1 VSTRVLV
8 YGLGASGASVVRHL
22 QADGVEVV
30 AADDRG
36 EEEAAATA
44 RSLGVELVVRPDA
57 GELARLVSSVSEV
70 VVSPGVPA
78 HHLLFSSSPTPVVG
92 EIELAWRRARM
103 PICAVTGTN
112 GKTTVVTLVEA
123 MLRAS
128 GISALSAGNIGLPLL
143 DALDTVPAP
152 DVVVAE
158 VSSFQLARTVEFAP
172 AVGAWC
178 NFSPDH
184 LDWHGTVEAYR
195 TAKSRIWL
203 HAGPGVTAV
212 ANAED
217 PVVRRAGDDAAA
229 RGATLV
235 RFGVDEGEFQR
246 IGDRLVGPGG
256 ETLVGVSELRRSL
269 PHDLSNALCAAAAAA
284 ALGAS
289 STGCG
294 EALRAF
300 AGLPHRVERV
310 GEANGVEFYDDSKA
324 TTPGATLAALAGFD
338 RAVLIAGGRNKG
350 LDLSVLRAGA
360 PRLRAVVTIGEAA
373 AEMGE
378 VFAGACP
385 VVPAVTMTDAV
396 EAAASLARP
405 GDAVLLSP
413 ACASFDWYRSYGE
426 RGDDFARA
434 VRSLRGPRAG
444 AGGSSPC
451 ATDPGAA

>member
-1 VSTRVLV
+1 VATRVLV
-8 YGLGASGASVVRHL
+8 YGLASSGESVVRHL
-22 QADGVEVV
+22 RAEGVEVV
-30 AADDRG
+30 AADDRAESG
-36 EEEAAATA
+36 AADRA
-44 RSLGVELVVRPDA
+44 RALGVELVVRPGA
-57 GELARLVSSVSEV
+57 EELASLVSSVSEV

-78 HHLLFSSSPTPVVG
+78 HHPLFSTADTPVVS
-92 EIELAWRRARM
+92 EIELAWRRAAV
-103 PICAVTGTN
+103 PIVAVTGTN

-128 GISALSAGNIGLPLL
+128 GISGLAAGNIGLPLL
-143 DALDTVPAP
+143 DALDAVPAP

-195 TAKSRIWL
+195 TAKARIWA

-229 RGATLV
+229 RGATSV
-235 RFGVDEGEFQR
+235 RFGIDEGEFRR
-246 IGDRLVGPGG
+246 IGDALVGPRG
-256 ETLVGVSELRRSL
+256 EALVGISELRRSL
-269 PHDLSNALCAAAAAA
+269 PHDLSNAVCAAAVATAV
-284 ALGAS
+284 GAS
-289 STGCG
+289 PTGCA

-310 GEANGVEFYDDSKA
+310 GEANGVVFYDDSKA
-324 TTPGATLAALAGFD
+324 TTPAATLAALRGFD

-350 LDLSVLRAGA
+350 LDLSVLRAA
-360 PRLRAVVTIGEAA
+360 SSHLRAVVTIGEAA
-373 AEMGE
+373 GEIDE

-385 VVPAVTMTDAV
+385 VVPAPTMTDAV
-396 EAAASLARP
+396 DAAASQARP

-413 ACASFDWYRSYGE
+413 ACASYDWYRSYGE

-434 VRSLRGPRAG
+434 VRSLLDPHPG
-444 AGGSSPC
+444 A
-451 ATDPGAA
+451 ATRTAADPGAA